1 MSCIYESLNNI
12 CSIYKEECSY
22 PCKNFT
28 SISSQ
33 SIFPEEYDEF
43 LKDIL
48 AAYLSARHF
57 DIDIRT
63 ETLVDMYKYL
73 KRLGYKRT

>member
-1 MSCIYESLNNI
+1 M
-12 CSIYKEECSY
+12 KMA
-22 PCKNFT
+22 KNK
-28 SISSQ
+28 
-33 SIFPEEYDEF
+33 SIFPEEYDEL

-48 AAYLSARHF
+48 AAYIGARHF

-73 KRLGYKRT
+73 KNLGYKKGE